1 MILVKRFM
9 EDLLKNIRSF
19 LVDNLGFL
27 KKETSV
33 VGIDIGSAFLKVIQ
47 LKKKGGQAILE
58 TYGELALGPY
68 AGLEIGQATNLSAEK
83 ISEAIKDLFRES
95 NVTTMNSGVSLPLSS
110 SLMSLIEMPI
120 LDNNQLKK
128 MIPIEARKYIPVP
141 ISEVTLDWWVLPE
154 DKKENETTEK
164 KKANKL
170 SVLIVAI
177 HNEVINK
184 YQAIVKSVGL
194 NNSFLELEVFCT
206 ARATFGTHMPPV
218 MILDLGAGSTKISIM
233 EYGIIKSQHIINRGS
248 QDITQA
254 LSKSLGVS
262 IQKAEKLKIE
272 IGLLGADSG
281 ISSTEDN
288 KKVSE
293 AIELILDNI
302 FSEANRVL
310 LNYQRMYNKTI
321 RNVVLTGGGAMLKGM
336 NEFATKNLETE
347 VIYADPFSKIE
358 TPAFL
363 DSLLKEVGPGFAVA
377 VGATLRKLQE
387 IK

>member
-1 MILVKRFM
+1 MNN
-9 EDLLKNIRSF
+9 LLKYIE
-19 LVDNLGFL
+19 NLFGGHLNFL

-33 VGIDIGSAFLKVIQ
+33 IGIDVGSAFLKVIQ

-68 AGLEIGQATNLSAEK
+68 AELEIGQATNLSAEK
-83 ISEAIKDLFRES
+83 MSEAIKDLFRES
-95 NVTTMNSGVSLPLSS
+95 NVTTLNSGISIPLNS
-110 SLMSLIEMPI
+110 SLMSLIEMPA

-154 DKKENETTEK
+154 DKEEK
-164 KKANKL
+164 KKSNKL

-177 HNEVINK
+177 HNEIINK
-184 YQAIVKSVGL
+184 YKEIIKNVNLS
-194 NNSFLELEVFCT
+194 NSFLELEVFCT

-218 MILDLGAGSTKISIM
+218 MILDLGASSTKISIM

-254 LSKSLGVS
+254 LSRSLGIS
-262 IQKAEKLKIE
+262 IQKAEELKIE
-272 IGLLGADSG
+272 TGLLGA
-281 ISSTEDN
+281 SSETEDN
-288 KKVSE
+288 KSVSE
-293 AIELILDNI
+293 TIELTLDNI

-310 LNYQRMYNKTI
+310 LNYQRRYNKTI

-336 NEFATKNLETE
+336 NEFAVKNLETE
-347 VIYADPFSKIE
+347 VVYADPFSKIE

-363 DSLLKEVGPGFAVA
+363 DSLLKEVGPSFAVA
-377 VGATLRKLQE
+377 VGVALRKLQE
-387 IK
+387 MK